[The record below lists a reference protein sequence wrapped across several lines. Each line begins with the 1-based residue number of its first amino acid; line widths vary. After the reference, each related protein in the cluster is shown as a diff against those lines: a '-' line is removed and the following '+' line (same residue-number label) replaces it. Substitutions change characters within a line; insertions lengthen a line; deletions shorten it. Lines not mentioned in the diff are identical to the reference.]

1 MQIDETVHGCPVAV
15 VHLIVRVE
23 ILALQVKSAPPRDSR
38 LWLRPQAAL
47 CGVKFF
53 PKLFSNAADG
63 LAMNAA
69 GLDETDHLFPA
80 RRGQPLRSL
89 AHGPVT
95 EHFALPAA
103 VTARSAA
110 TTITAAAPVQVP
122 PGAARSACN
131 SA

>member
-1 MQIDETVHGCPVAV
+1 M
-15 VHLIVRVE
+15 VRDA
-23 ILALQVKSAPPRDSR
+23 ILAAFFHRFLPVTVLSDASASMTS
-38 LWLRPQAAL
+38 
-47 CGVKFF
+47 CGAKFF
-53 PKLFSNAADG
+53 PKLSPNVADG
-63 LAMNAA
+63 LTMNADGLPDLGIAAA
-69 GLDETDHLFPA
+69 GLDETDHRFPT

-110 TTITAAAPVQVP
+110 TTTAAAPVQVP

>member
-1 MQIDETVHGCPVAV
+1 MT
-15 VHLIVRVE
+15 
-23 ILALQVKSAPPRDSR
+23 
-38 LWLRPQAAL
+38 L

-63 LAMNAA
+63 LAINAD

-110 TTITAAAPVQVP
+110 TTTAAAPVQVP